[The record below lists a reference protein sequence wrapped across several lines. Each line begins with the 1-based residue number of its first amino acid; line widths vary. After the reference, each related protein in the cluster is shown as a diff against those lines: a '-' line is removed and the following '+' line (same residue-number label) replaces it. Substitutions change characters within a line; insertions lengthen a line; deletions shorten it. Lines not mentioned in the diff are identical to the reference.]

1 MKVIGIS
8 GVDRVRGRRHRGG
21 HQRAREPG
29 YDLLVRAREEPWGQI
44 LTCFLA
50 PGGLMVGIVRN
61 PRRGRP
67 GSDAVQAQVAA
78 SPLGR
83 LGRGREPSPVSFI
96 TGGRLVGL
104 SRQ

>member
-67 GSDAVQAQVAA
+67 GSDAVKRGWQRRRWAVWAVAESRA
-78 SPLGR
+78 
-83 LGRGREPSPVSFI
+83 PSPS
-96 TGGRLVGL
+96 
-104 SRQ
+104 